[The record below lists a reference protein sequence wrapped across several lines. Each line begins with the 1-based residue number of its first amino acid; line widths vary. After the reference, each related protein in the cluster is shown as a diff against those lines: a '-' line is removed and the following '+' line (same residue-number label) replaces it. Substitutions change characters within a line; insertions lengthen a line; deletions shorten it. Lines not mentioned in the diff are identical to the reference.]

1 MGLRFGTSGANSSP
15 KPTNIARL
23 AALACFTTVAA
34 SSLATPANASYII
47 DIVQSGANV
56 DVTGSG
62 SINTAALLDY
72 GSADFV
78 ADIHASSAEVIVAPG
93 SLIFWYTGESSNET
107 FGTGGY
113 FGASSSTGSI
123 GGVEGGNLVIL
134 PEDYVSG
141 TTISGSSVYD
151 NITLAALGLTAGTY
165 VMTWGSGATA
175 DSATVQVGQA
185 STPIPEPPSAP
196 LMLVPALALIAGCQR
211 LRKKA
216 VLF

>member
-1 MGLRFGTSGANSSP
+1 MGIGFGTSGANASP
-15 KPTNIARL
+15 KSTNIARL

-62 SINTAALLDY
+62 SIDTAALLDV
-72 GSADFV
+72 GSADFA
-78 ADIHASSAEVIVAPG
+78 ADIHASSAEVFVAQG
-93 SLIFWYTGESSNET
+93 SFIFWSTGESSNAT
-107 FGTGGY
+107 FGPGG
-113 FGASSSTGSI
+113 FFSASSSTGSI
-123 GGVEGGNLVIL
+123 GGVEAGSLVIL

-151 NITLAALGLTAGTY
+151 NTTLAALGLTAGTY
-165 VMTWGSGATA
+165 VTTWGSGATA
-175 DSATVQVGQA
+175 DSATVQIGPA
-185 STPIPEPPSAP
+185 STPIPEPPSAA
-196 LMLVPALALIAGCQR
+196 LMLVPALALIAGCQS

>member
-1 MGLRFGTSGANSSP
+1 MGIGFGTSGANSSP

-62 SINTAALLDY
+62 SIDTAALYDAASGTGVAGTYAELGDLY
-72 GSADFV
+72 VGSGGF
-78 ADIHASSAEVIVAPG
+78 
-93 SLIFWYTGESSNET
+93 TGWAGNITGPTS

-113 FGASSSTGSI
+113 VGASSATGSFAGI
-123 GGVEGGNLVIL
+123 ADAQEIYV
-134 PEDYVSG
+134 PENYVSG
-141 TTISGSSVYD
+141 TVMSATGVFD
-151 NITLAALGLTAGTY
+151 NTTLAKLGLTAGTY
-165 VMTWGSGATA
+165 VVTWGSGATA
-175 DSATVQVGQA
+175 DSLTVQIDPP
-185 STPIPEPPSAP
+185 SSPIPEPPSAP
-196 LMLVPALALIAGCQR
+196 LMVVPALALIAGCQR